1 MRTPRKQRRGVAASR
16 RPQRI
21 RARHNHS
28 TFVFEPLWPDV
39 RDAIARTSNG
49 NARILSRSCPPGH
62 WIDGLNSP
70 LREDRHPSFS
80 VCPDS
85 ETNPG
90 GFKDHATGEHGS
102 MADLGRRLGIDP
114 PRRR

>member
-1 MRTPRKQRRGVAASR
+1 MRGPRYRPRRKSVR
-16 RPQRI
+16 RNP
-21 RARHNHS
+21 S
-28 TFVFEPLWPDV
+28 TFVFEPLWPEV
-39 RDAIARTSNG
+39 RVAIARISNT

-62 WIDGLNSP
+62 WIGGLNSP
-70 LREDRHPSFS
+70 LREDRNPSFS

-102 MADLGRRLGIDP
+102 MVDLARRLGFDP
-114 PRRR
+114 PRRRR